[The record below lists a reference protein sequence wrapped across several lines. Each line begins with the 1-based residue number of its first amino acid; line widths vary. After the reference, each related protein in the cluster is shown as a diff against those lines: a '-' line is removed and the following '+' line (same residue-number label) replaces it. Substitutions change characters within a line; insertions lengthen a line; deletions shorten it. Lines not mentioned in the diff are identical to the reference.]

1 MSAVDLGLSTDHVLA
16 NVHGQHPNPRGRPA
30 DSATRT
36 LLRPPIEQFLRAS
49 MLRLQV
55 FGTSYIVLSSM
66 TGTFS
71 GQSLSA
77 SPVLQCDLSRVIKD
91 GDDGVQ
97 EAC

>member
-1 MSAVDLGLSTDHVLA
+1 
-16 NVHGQHPNPRGRPA
+16 
-30 DSATRT
+30 
-36 LLRPPIEQFLRAS
+36 

-77 SPVLQCDLSRVIKD
+77 SPVLQWDLSRVIKD